1 MSGLFIAHETLP
13 FTVALCIMLGLAVVE
28 GIGLLAAISPSEW
41 LDGLIPSV
49 DAPEG
54 LQNAL
59 GWLHVGKV
67 PMLVLLI
74 LFLFG
79 FAMCGYIVQLTVR
92 NIAGVYL
99 PGLLAALP
107 AAFAGIASV
116 RGLGS
121 VLVHIIPHDE
131 SSAVSE
137 QDLLGLTGVV
147 TQGIARNGHPA
158 EVKVRDAN
166 GRYHYLRLE
175 PDVETDTFAE
185 GTAVLVV
192 RKLGAVYRG
201 IHNPH
206 PEILN

>member
-1 MSGLFIAHETLP
+1 MSSLFIAHETLP
-13 FTVALCIMLGLAVVE
+13 FTVAFCIMLGLAVIE
-28 GIGLLAAISPSEW
+28 GVGLFTALSPSEW
-41 LDGLIPSV
+41 LDGLVPSI

-54 LQNAL
+54 LQGAL
-59 GWLHVGKV
+59 GWLHIGKV

-79 FAMCGYIVQLTVR
+79 FAMCGYVVQLMAR
-92 NIAGVYL
+92 NIAGIYL
-99 PGLLAALP
+99 PGFVAAAP
-107 AAFAGIASV
+107 ALFAGIATV

-121 VLVHIIPHDE
+121 VLAHIIPRDE

-147 TQGIARNGHPA
+147 TQGIARHGHPA
-158 EVKVRDAN
+158 EVKVRDTN

-175 PDVETDTFAE
+175 PDVDTDTFAE
-185 GTAVLVV
+185 GTTVLVV